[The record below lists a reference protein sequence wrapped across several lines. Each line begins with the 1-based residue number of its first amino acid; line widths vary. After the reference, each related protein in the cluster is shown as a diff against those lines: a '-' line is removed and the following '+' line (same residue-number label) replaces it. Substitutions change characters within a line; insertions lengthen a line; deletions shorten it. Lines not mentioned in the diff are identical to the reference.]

1 MMNELSLSLVIA
13 LTKQAWTRLAT
24 VCEESCLTIIMGIS
38 CVLAHCAQPRPGPAL
53 QRNYTGS
60 FIMSLTSEVLA
71 FIDFRLVV

>member
-24 VCEESCLTIIMGIS
+24 ACEESCLTIIMGIS

-60 FIMSLTSEVLA
+60 LTSEVLA
-71 FIDFRLVV
+71 FNDLRFVV